1 MNILS
6 QFRKIVLTK
15 DGKRFVRGAQS
26 RLAEALDCS
35 RTTVKRYFIPDVHG
49 DLWEPSEEKKLKLR
63 TMLKNNWRPFTLKS
77 GPVSQDDETGR
88 LKKFLP

>member
-1 MNILS
+1 MNILN
-6 QFRKIVLTK
+6 QFRKLVLTP

-35 RTTVKRYFIPDVHG
+35 RTTVKRYFIADKHG
-49 DLWEPSEEKKLKLR
+49 ETWEPSTEKKATLK

-77 GPVSQDDETGR
+77 GPISNEH
-88 LKKFLP
+88 